1 MFIQA
6 FACSPVHKF
15 WTLAAEGKCLKIST
29 IYLVHPIINT
39 ICDVLILLIPVPM
52 VLKLHVSRR
61 YKLGLG
67 LIFTVASMT
76 IIISA
81 VRVWAIAVAN
91 RSQDTSWHVT
101 ISDDLIVIES
111 NLTVACGCVIMLRPF
126 FRHHFPGFLTRLSR
140 SAGKSGPSAKSP
152 GMDKVSGEGSTVHGS
167 QSQYR
172 TKVSGGRTSS
182 KQRSGGWP
190 GWSWTTTG
198 KTSDEEE
205 DMESLNAELKQF
217 SSSSPHRGK
226 NTSDEDYI
234 KARQLKFSG
243 LDSSHGHGSVNIQ
256 GGSDDR
262 LSGSS
267 TQNEDIGV
275 ADGGAGHDYR
285 KSNGHGYTP
294 KDMEDGIIKTVS
306 LDVR

>member
-1 MFIQA
+1 
-6 FACSPVHKF
+6 
-15 WTLAAEGKCLKIST
+15 
-29 IYLVHPIINT
+29 
-39 ICDVLILLIPVPM
+39 
-52 VLKLHVSRR
+52 
-61 YKLGLG
+61 
-67 LIFTVASMT
+67 MT

-81 VRVWAIAVAN
+81 VRIWAIAEAN
-91 RSQDTSWHVT
+91 KSEDVSWHVT

-126 FRHHFPGFLTRLSR
+126 FRHHFPGVLTRLSR
-140 SAGKSGPSAKSP
+140 GSGRSRPSAKSP
-152 GMDKVSGEGSTVHGS
+152 GLQKTTGEGSTVHGS

-172 TKVSGGRTSS
+172 TKVSGGKTSS
-182 KQRSGGWP
+182 KQRGGGWP
-190 GWSWTTTG
+190 GWSWTATG
-198 KTSDEEE
+198 KTSDEDD

-217 SSSSPHRGK
+217 SSSHHGK

-234 KARQLKFSG
+234 KARQLQFSG
-243 LDSSHGHGSVNIQ
+243 LDSSHGHGTVTIK
-256 GGSDDR
+256 GGSEDE

-275 ADGGAGHDYR
+275 ASGGPGHDYR

-294 KDMEDGIIKTVS
+294 KDMEDGIMKTVS